1 MSIRVEGLTK
11 IYGEQKAI
19 DKLSFQVGKGQI
31 LGFLGPNGAGKT
43 TTMKILT
50 GYLPPT
56 DGSVSICGFDI
67 GTHPKEIKRLI
78 GYLPENN
85 PLYGD
90 LYIQEYLR
98 YVAGFYN
105 LNNIRDK
112 VSAVID
118 LVGLSTEKHKKIA
131 ALSKGFK
138 QRVGLAQAIIH
149 DPEVLILDE
158 PTTGLDPNQLMEIR
172 SLIKE
177 LGREKTLIFST
188 HILQE
193 VTALCD
199 SVLIIHK
206 GQMQAHDSLQNLQ
219 TKFQGE
225 WVTTVTFEGGF
236 SPENFKLIRNVHR
249 VQQLNQDT
257 LQVITK
263 AGIDVRAFIFKQA
276 VQDHAIII
284 GMQQDRRSVE
294 EIFQQLT
301 GD

>member
-19 DKLSFQVGKGQI
+19 DKFSFQVGKGQI

-118 LVGLSTEKHKKIA
+118 LVGLSAEKHKKIA

>member
-118 LVGLSTEKHKKIA
+118 LVGLSAEKHKKIA